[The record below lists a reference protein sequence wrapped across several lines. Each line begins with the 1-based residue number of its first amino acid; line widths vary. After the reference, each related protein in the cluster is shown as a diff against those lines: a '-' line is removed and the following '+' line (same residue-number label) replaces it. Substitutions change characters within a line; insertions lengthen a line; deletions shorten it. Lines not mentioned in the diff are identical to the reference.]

1 MRGENEELQAQ
12 LLSNHVQEGRS
23 LLMNGSTSL
32 ADEIENLPKDEVCN
46 GSLDYISHV
55 QGY

>member
-1 MRGENEELQAQ
+1 MREQNEELQAQ

-32 ADEIENLPKDEVCN
+32 ADEIENLPKDEVRIQYFIRIY
-46 GSLDYISHV
+46 SP
-55 QGY
+55 